1 MENNLWVKWYP
12 RISTI
17 IENMFIA
24 TDVMNSA
31 LWNLFCRLTAFFLFS
46 GLKSAFLDQ
55 KIYFPHSTFHIPH
68 STFHI
73 PHSTFHIPHSTFHI
87 PHSTFHIPQTQQ
99 PKKLTNYPKNSFSFY
114 TYINHSVRANFYVT

>member
-24 TDVMNSA
+24 TGVMNSA

-87 PHSTFHIPQTQQ
+87 PQTQQ